1 VIRLTTAEELTMDK
15 DTPPSRRRRWLLR
28 AGIGAVAVAAL
39 AAAGLRAR
47 GVIGPAGVEA
57 SSSPAPAGKDDKAK
71 EKEPAAVAVHAAEL
85 GPISAYTAATANL
98 VAEDEVKVVAETDGK
113 VLRVL
118 VEEGDGVARGQTLVQ
133 IDPADAT
140 LAVEKAQIALQ
151 NAGISLTRGEGLSK
165 ANLISAQ
172 ELDKLRFERDLAAH
186 ELADSRHRLRKT
198 TVAAPFGGRI
208 TIRKIQTG
216 QQVKPGDELFTLADF
231 DPLVAR
237 IFLPEREVLDLAVG
251 QSVRL
256 ALRAREET
264 RFSGRIRQI
273 SPVVDTASGTVKVT
287 VEAVRPPASVRPG
300 AFVTVEVLRETR
312 ANAVLVPR
320 PAVIRELQETYV
332 FVAEGKVARKR
343 VVDVGLEEGD
353 RLEIRSGL
361 KAGEQVI
368 TAGQGALKD
377 QAPIS
382 VAPPKAGSPS

>member
-1 VIRLTTAEELTMDK
+1 MNAEIL
-15 DTPPSRRRRWLLR
+15 PSRRRRWLLR
-28 AGIGAVAVAAL
+28 VTIGVAVAA
-39 AAAGLRAR
+39 AVVAAGLKAR
-47 GVIGPAGVEA
+47 GALGPSGVQA
-57 SSSPAPAGKDDKAK
+57 SSSPSPANKDGKK
-71 EKEPAAVAVHAAEL
+71 EKEPAAVAVQAAEQ
-85 GPISAYTAATANL
+85 GSISAYTAATANL
-98 VAEDEVKVVAETDGK
+98 VAEDEVKVVAETEGK
-113 VLRVL
+113 ILRL
-118 VEEGDGVARGQTLVQ
+118 MVEEGDGVARGQTLVQ

-140 LAVEKAQIALQ
+140 LAVQKAQIALQ
-151 NAGISLTRGEGLSK
+151 NTGIGFTRGEGLAK

-186 ELADSRHRLRKT
+186 ELEDARHRLRKT

-208 TIRKIQTG
+208 TDRKVQTG

-251 QSVRL
+251 QAVRL

-312 ANAVLVPR
+312 VNAVLVPR

-332 FVAEGKVARKR
+332 FVAEGKVARRR
-343 VVDVGLEEGD
+343 VVEVGLEEGD
-353 RLEIRSGL
+353 RLEIRAGL

-368 TAGQGALKD
+368 TAGQGGLKD
-377 QAPIS
+377 QAPIT
-382 VAPPKAGSPS
+382 VAPAAKASAS

>member
-1 VIRLTTAEELTMDK
+1 MDK
-15 DTPPSRRRRWLLR
+15 ETLPSRRRRWVLR
-28 AGIGAVAVAAL
+28 LGLGAVAVAAL
-39 AAAGLRAR
+39 PAAGLKAR
-47 GVIGPAGVEA
+47 GVLGPSRVEA
-57 SSSPAPAGKDDKAK
+57 SSAPDATKKDDKK
-71 EKEPAAVAVHAAEL
+71 EKEPAAVAVVAAAI

-98 VAEDEVKVVAETDGK
+98 VAEDEVKVVAETEGK
-113 VLRVL
+113 VHRLM
-118 VEEGDGVARGQTLVQ
+118 VEEGDAVARGQTLVQ

-140 LAVEKAQIALQ
+140 LAVQKAQIALQ
-151 NAGISLTRGEGLSK
+151 NAGIGLTRGEGLSK

-172 ELDKLRFERDLAAH
+172 ELDKLRFERDMAAH
-186 ELADSRHRLRKT
+186 ELEDARHRLRKT

-208 TIRKIQTG
+208 TVRKVQTG

-251 QSVRL
+251 QPVRL

-320 PAVIRELQETYV
+320 PAVIRELQETFV

-343 VVDVGLEEGD
+343 VVNVGLEEGD
-353 RLEIRSGL
+353 RLEIRAGL

-382 VAPPKAGSPS
+382 VVPAKAGSAS

>member
-1 VIRLTTAEELTMDK
+1 MNAETV
-15 DTPPSRRRRWLLR
+15 PSRRRRWLVR
-28 AGIGAVAVAAL
+28 AAVGAAVIAAL
-39 AAAGLRAR
+39 AAAGLKAR
-47 GVIGPAGVEA
+47 GALGPSRGEA
-57 SSSPAPAGKDDKAK
+57 SSSPAPADKDEKK
-71 EKEPAAVAVHAAEL
+71 EKEPAAVAVHAAER

-98 VAEDEVKVVAETDGK
+98 VAEAEVKVVAETEGK
-113 VLRVL
+113 VLRLMVD
-118 VEEGDGVARGQTLVQ
+118 EGDTVARGQTLVQ

-140 LAVEKAQIALQ
+140 LAVQKAQIALQ
-151 NAGISLTRGEGLSK
+151 NTGIGLTRGEGLSK

-186 ELADSRHRLRKT
+186 ELEDARHRLRKT
-198 TVAAPFGGRI
+198 NVTAPFGGRI
-208 TIRKIQTG
+208 TIRKVQTG

-251 QSVRL
+251 QPVRL

-287 VEAVRPPASVRPG
+287 VEAVRPPAAVRPG

-312 ANAVLVPR
+312 PNAVLVPR

-343 VVDVGLEEGD
+343 VVSVGLEEGD

-361 KAGEQVI
+361 QAGEQVI
-368 TAGQGALKD
+368 TAGQGGLKD
-377 QAPIS
+377 QAPIA
-382 VAPPKAGSPS
+382 VAAPPAKS

>member
-1 VIRLTTAEELTMDK
+1 MEKETL
-15 DTPPSRRRRWLLR
+15 PSRRRRWLLR
-28 AGIGAVAVAAL
+28 LGVGVALAGAVAAAAL
-39 AAAGLRAR
+39 KAR
-47 GVIGPAGVEA
+47 GVLGPSRVEA
-57 SSSPAPAGKDDKAK
+57 SSSPAPANKDEKK
-71 EKEPAAVAVHAAEL
+71 EKEPAAVAVHAVETGA
-85 GPISAYTAATANL
+85 ISAYTVATANL

-113 VLRVL
+113 VQRLM
-118 VEEGDGVARGQTLVQ
+118 VEEGDTVARGHTLVQ
-133 IDPADAT
+133 IDPTDAT

-151 NAGISLTRGEGLSK
+151 NAGIGLTRGEGLSK

-186 ELADSRHRLRKT
+186 ELSDARHRLRKT
-198 TVAAPFGGRI
+198 TAAAPFGGRI
-208 TIRKIQTG
+208 TVRKVQTG

-237 IFLPEREVLDLAVG
+237 IFLPEREVLDLQVG
-251 QSVRL
+251 QAVRL

-300 AFVTVEVLRETR
+300 AFVTVDVLRETR
-312 ANAVLVPR
+312 ANVLLVPR
-320 PAVIRELQETYV
+320 PAVIRELQETFV

-343 VVDVGLEEGD
+343 VVNVGLEEGD
-353 RLEIRSGL
+353 RLEIRAGL

-377 QAPIS
+377 QSPIT
-382 VAPPKAGSPS
+382 VTPAKTGSTS

>member
-1 VIRLTTAEELTMDK
+1 VL
-15 DTPPSRRRRWLLR
+15 
-28 AGIGAVAVAAL
+28 VAAL
-39 AAAGLRAR
+39 AAAGLKAR
-47 GVIGPAGVEA
+47 GLLGPSRVEA
-57 SSSPAPAGKDDKAK
+57 SSAPDAKKDEKK
-71 EKEPAAVAVHAAEL
+71 EKEPAAVAVQAAAV
-85 GPISAYTAATANL
+85 GAISAYTAATANL
-98 VAEDEVKVVAETDGK
+98 VAEDEVKVVAETEGK
-113 VLRVL
+113 VHRVM
-118 VEEGDGVARGQTLVQ
+118 VEEGDLVARGQVLVQ

-140 LAVEKAQIALQ
+140 LAVQKAQIALQ
-151 NAGISLTRGEGLSK
+151 NTGIGLTRGEGLSK

-186 ELADSRHRLRKT
+186 ELEDARHRLRKT
-198 TVAAPFGGRI
+198 TVAAAFGGRI
-208 TIRKIQTG
+208 TVRKVQNG

-251 QSVRL
+251 QPVRL

-264 RFSGRIRQI
+264 RFAGRIRQI

-300 AFVTVEVLRETR
+300 AFVSVEVLRETR
-312 ANAVLVPR
+312 ANVVLVPR
-320 PAVIRELQETYV
+320 PAVIRELQETFV

-343 VVDVGLEEGD
+343 AVSVGIEEGD
-353 RLEIRSGL
+353 HLEIRTGL

-377 QAPIS
+377 QAPIA
-382 VAPPKAGSPS
+382 VAGPAGGKSL

>member
-1 VIRLTTAEELTMDK
+1 MDK
-15 DTPPSRRRRWLLR
+15 ETPPSRRRRWLLR
-28 AGIGAVAVAAL
+28 LGLGAAVVAVL
-39 AAAGLRAR
+39 VAAGLKAR
-47 GVIGPAGVEA
+47 GALGPARVEA
-57 SSSPAPAGKDDKAK
+57 SSSPDPGKKDDKK
-71 EKEPAAVAVHAAEL
+71 EKEPAAVAVQAAEL

-98 VAEDEVKVVAETDGK
+98 VAEDEVKVVAETEGK
-113 VLRVL
+113 VLRLL
-118 VEEGDGVARGQTLVQ
+118 VEEGDSVARGQTLVQ

-140 LAVEKAQIALQ
+140 LAVQKAQIALQ

-186 ELADSRHRLRKT
+186 ELADARHRLRKT
-198 TVAAPFGGRI
+198 TVAAPFAGRI
-208 TIRKIQTG
+208 TVRKVQTG

-237 IFLPEREVLDLAVG
+237 IFLPEREVLDVSVG
-251 QSVRL
+251 QPVRL

-264 RFSGRIRQI
+264 RFAGRIRQI

-312 ANAVLVPR
+312 NNAVLVPR

-332 FVAEGKVARKR
+332 FVADGKVARKR

-361 KAGEQVI
+361 KPGEQVI
-368 TAGQGALKD
+368 TAGQGGLKD

-382 VAPPKAGSPS
+382 VAPAKAGSAS

>member
-1 VIRLTTAEELTMDK
+1 MDK
-15 DTPPSRRRRWLLR
+15 GTPPSRRRRWLLR
-28 AGIGAVAVAAL
+28 VGVGAVVVAAL
-39 AAAGLRAR
+39 VAAGLKAR
-47 GVIGPAGVEA
+47 GALGPARVEA
-57 SSSPAPAGKDDKAK
+57 SSSPNAGKDEKK

-98 VAEDEVKVVAETDGK
+98 VAEDEVKIVAETEGK

-118 VEEGDGVARGQTLVQ
+118 VEEGHGVGRGQTLVQ

-140 LAVEKAQIALQ
+140 LAVQKAQIALQ
-151 NAGISLTRGEGLSK
+151 NAGSGLTRGEGLSK

-186 ELADSRHRLRKT
+186 ELADTRHRLRKT

-208 TIRKIQTG
+208 TVRKVQTG

-237 IFLPEREVLDLAVG
+237 IFLPEREVLDLSVG

-332 FVAEGKVARKR
+332 FVQDGKIARKR
-343 VVDVGLEEGD
+343 VVSVGLEEGD

-361 KAGEQVI
+361 AAGERVV

-382 VAPPKAGSPS
+382 VAPAGTKS

>member
-1 VIRLTTAEELTMDK
+1 MENETL
-15 DTPPSRRRRWLLR
+15 PSPRRRWLLR
-28 AGIGAVAVAAL
+28 LGVGAVAVAAL
-39 AAAGLRAR
+39 TAAGLKVRD
-47 GVIGPAGVEA
+47 VLGPSRVEA
-57 SSSPAPAGKDDKAK
+57 SSSPEAAKKDDKK
-71 EKEPAAVAVHAAEL
+71 EKEPAAVAVEAAAI
-85 GPISAYTAATANL
+85 GPISAYTTATANL
-98 VAEDEVKVVAETDGK
+98 VAEDEVKVVAETEGK
-113 VLRVL
+113 VLRL
-118 VEEGDGVARGQTLVQ
+118 MVEEGDTVARGQTLVQ

-140 LAVEKAQIALQ
+140 LAVQKARIALQ
-151 NAGISLTRGEGLSK
+151 NSGIALTRGEGLSK

-186 ELADSRHRLRKT
+186 ELEDARHRFRKT

-208 TIRKIQTG
+208 TVRKVQTG

-251 QSVRL
+251 QPVRL
-256 ALRAREET
+256 ALRAREDT

-287 VEAVRPPASVRPG
+287 VEAVRPPATVRPG

-343 VVDVGLEEGD
+343 VVNVGLEEGD
-353 RLEIRSGL
+353 RLEIRAGL
-361 KAGEQVI
+361 KPGEQVI

-382 VAPPKAGSPS
+382 VVPAKAGSAS

>member
-1 VIRLTTAEELTMDK
+1 MDK
-15 DTPPSRRRRWLLR
+15 KNESSRRRWLIR
-28 AGIGAVAVAAL
+28 VAAGLAVTAAL
-39 AAAGLRAR
+39 AAAAFKAR
-47 GVIGPAGVEA
+47 GVFGPSRVEA
-57 SSSPAPAGKDDKAK
+57 SSSPAPAGKDEKK

-85 GPISAYTAATANL
+85 GAISAYTVATANL
-98 VAEDEVKVVAETDGK
+98 VAEDEVKVVAETEGK
-113 VLRVL
+113 VQKLL
-118 VEEGDGVARGQTLVQ
+118 VEEGDRVGRAQTLVQ
-133 IDPADAT
+133 IDPTDAT

-151 NAGISLTRGEGLSK
+151 NAGIGLTRGEGLSK

-186 ELADSRHRLRKT
+186 ELADARHRLRKT

-208 TIRKIQTG
+208 TVRKIQTG

-251 QSVRL
+251 QPVRL
-256 ALRAREET
+256 ALRAREDT
-264 RFSGRIRQI
+264 RFDGRIRQI

-312 ANAVLVPR
+312 RNAVLVPR
-320 PAVIRELQETYV
+320 PAVIRELQETFV
-332 FVAEGKVARKR
+332 FVADGKVARKR

-353 RLEIRSGL
+353 RLEIRAGL

-377 QAPIS
+377 QAPIT
-382 VAPPKAGSPS
+382 VAPPAKTANAS